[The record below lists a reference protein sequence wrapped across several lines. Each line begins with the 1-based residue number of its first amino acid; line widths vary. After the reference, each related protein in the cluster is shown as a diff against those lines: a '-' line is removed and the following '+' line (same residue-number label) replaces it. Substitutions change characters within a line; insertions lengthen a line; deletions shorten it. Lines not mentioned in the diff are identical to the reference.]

1 MPLGYD
7 GSRYQRLVSGAGGID
22 PYASAVSDVYQDLC
36 GEGSYVGKGIYD
48 VDAFEAALAGRV
60 PENTLLSHDLFE
72 GIFARAGLASDI
84 ELVDEYPARY
94 AAATARS
101 HRWVRGDWQLLSWV
115 FGCGPAGV
123 ARRRRSITML
133 GRWKMFDNLRRSL
146 MAPAS
151 MITLVIAWTLPLPYA
166 ALWTAFVVAM
176 LAIPNLPPLLAGLLP
191 RHTGIALRS
200 HVLAVA
206 ADARLAAARTA
217 LTLALLAHQAWLMCD
232 AIGRTLYRLFVS
244 RRSLLEWVTAQE
256 QNSKRLDVA
265 GHYRLMAGALVISL
279 AVLGLVAAGQVSV
292 LFAVPFTLL
301 WLSSP
306 LMACWVSQPSRVA
319 ESQPVSDVD
328 AHALRLVARRAWH
341 YFDTFVT
348 PADNMLPPDNFQE
361 EPRPVLA
368 HRTSPTNLGLYLLSI
383 VSARDLGWVGT
394 VDAVERL
401 ESTLATMSRLEQCH
415 GHFFNW
421 YDTQDLRPLEPRYVS
436 SVDSGNLAAHLLTLA
451 NACDG
456 MRAGTADAAQIL
468 AGIGDGLA
476 LARDSLGTTADARLV
491 AAIEAIRTGSA
502 DRTSRSAPLAA
513 SLDALATRVGAL
525 VALVAQL
532 AREGGDE
539 GSAET
544 AVWVDATLRTIESHL
559 RDLVPAL
566 TAGTD
571 SLSQRLDALAATSR
585 RMAAAMGFGFLFDHE
600 RKLLS
605 IGYRVLEGSLDSN
618 CYDLLASEARL
629 ASFVAIA
636 NGDIPGAAL
645 VPPRAFRGPRSS
657 WRSARL
663 LVRLDVRV
671 PDAVA
676 RHARA
681 RRQPAR
687 ADQSPRGR
695 SSAGVRQE
703 TRRALGNLGV
713 GLQRARPRAHLP
725 VLEFR
730 RAWTRPETR
739 AQREHR
745 RRSVRDRAGRDG
757 QAARGRPQLREAGA
771 NRCAGPVWLLRG
783 AGLHRASPAGR

>member
-1 MPLGYD
+1 MTSTR
-7 GSRYQRLVSGAGGID
+7 SRRHW
-22 PYASAVSDVYQDLC
+22 PAVC
-36 GEGSYVGKGIYD
+36 
-48 VDAFEAALAGRV
+48 RR
-60 PENTLLSHDLFE
+60 TRLLSHDLFE

-123 ARRRRSITML
+123 ERRRRSDPAARSMEDVRQPAPVPH
-133 GRWKMFDNLRRSL
+133 GAGQRAHPRDRVDAAAAVRRALDGIRRRDARDSE
-146 MAPAS
+146 PAARCWP
-151 MITLVIAWTLPLPYA
+151 AWCRVT
-166 ALWTAFVVAM
+166 
-176 LAIPNLPPLLAGLLP
+176 
-191 RHTGIALRS
+191 RGIALRS
-200 HVLAVA
+200 HVRAVA

-217 LTLALLAHQAWLMCD
+217 LTLALLAHQAWSMCD

-244 RRSLLEWVTAQE
+244 RRNLLEWVTAQE
-256 QNSKRLDVA
+256 QNSERLDVA
-265 GHYRLMAGALVISL
+265 GHYRLMAGALVIGL
-279 AVLGLVAAGQVSV
+279 AVLGLVATGQASV
-292 LFAVPFTLL
+292 LLAVPFTLL

-306 LMACWVSQPSRVA
+306 LLACWVSQPSRVA

-383 VSARDLGWVGT
+383 VTARDLGWAGT
-394 VDAVERL
+394 VDTVERL

-456 MRAGTADAAQIL
+456 MRARHRGRR
-468 AGIGDGLA
+468 AGPG
-476 LARDSLGTTADARLV
+476 RDRRRAGAGPRCRSVRRPMRGSTRRSRHCAPSLSG
-491 AAIEAIRTGSA
+491 RTPSP
-502 DRTSRSAPLAA
+502 APLAA
-513 SLDALATRVGAL
+513 HLDALAVRVGAV
-525 VALVAQL
+525 VALIVAVGQRGWRRRQCRDGRVGRGHAPHDRESS
-532 AREGGDE
+532 ARPGAG
-539 GSAET
+539 
-544 AVWVDATLRTIESHL
+544 ATERAS
-559 RDLVPAL
+559 VPCRH
-566 TAGTD
+566 
-571 SLSQRLDALAATSR
+571 RLDALAATAR
-585 RMAAAMGFGFLFDHE
+585 RMAAAMRFDFLFDHE

-605 IGYRVLEGSLDSN
+605 IGYRVLEGSLDPS

-636 NGDIPGAAL
+636 NGD
-645 VPPRAFRGPRSS
+645 VPARHWFRLGRAVVRVRS
-657 WRSARL
+657 WRCARL
-663 LVRLDVRV
+663 VVRLDVRI

-703 TRRALGNLGV
+703 TRRARGESRSRPTTRVTSSAPTSTRVSACLGS
-713 GLQRARPRAHLP
+713 A
-725 VLEFR
+725 
-730 RAWTRPETR
+730 
-739 AQREHR
+739 
-745 RRSVRDRAGRDG
+745 
-757 QAARGRPQLREAGA
+757 
-771 NRCAGPVWLLRG
+771 
-783 AGLHRASPAGR
+783 